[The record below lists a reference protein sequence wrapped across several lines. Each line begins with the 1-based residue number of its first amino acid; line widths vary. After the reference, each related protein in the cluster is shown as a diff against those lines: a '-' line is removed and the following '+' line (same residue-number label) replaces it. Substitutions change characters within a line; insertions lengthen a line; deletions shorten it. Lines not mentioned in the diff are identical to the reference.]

1 MDTPFTLTPGVVEE
15 VPLELIDL
23 DPDQPRKDVDA
34 EYISA
39 LADDIR
45 RTRVKQPITLRAN
58 PSAPGR
64 YLIKY
69 GECRYRASIEAARG
83 TIPSLLDAESDGAD
97 DPLTRLIDQV
107 KENHLRKDLNAI
119 EWADVLRRM
128 RDDHGK
134 KSAKQIEETLKAH
147 GITNM
152 GESYIK
158 NTIRLNEL
166 TDWAK
171 DHIRTGKLTPAH
183 GKYLLPAMASERVA
197 TAIAEKI
204 AKSASMTTAELEQ
217 KIAAAYRSEHEVLEK
232 YHTKFD
238 FQTECDGCQKK
249 RRISGDYN
257 GAVTYCLDDACHAA
271 KTSLAKKAAEAKKT
285 ETVELPIDKNG
296 VVDIGTAYADGAIE
310 HGQYEFLSKAKFNPK
325 KEGCS
330 TCLNMKQATYYGT
343 KGPACFSVAC
353 FHQKQSAAARA
364 EGRREKL
371 EAYLDAWLRRH
382 IVANRLAGD
391 TTLCLNLVGYM
402 ALKLPAGKLQYG
414 MGADLSQSSTS
425 KPVDS
430 VIESTGLTDIVTVLE
445 RGAMGHI
452 EQIAAAG
459 IDMLNRGSL
468 RALAHHLAV
477 ELQGPFAS
485 DEEFLKLFDK
495 EGLIDLLNIVCVRDE
510 DALRRV
516 TMGELRDRCR
526 DDAEGI
532 WVPPVIA
539 QLYAA
544 SKPRKK
550 KAKDVSQETDD
561 DANEASGDE

>member
-1 MDTPFTLTPGVVEE
+1 MNAPCTIEPGIVTE
-15 VPLELIDL
+15 VPLELIDF
-23 DPDQPRKDVDA
+23 DPEQPRKDVDP

-45 RTRVKQPITLRAN
+45 ATRVKQPITLRAN

-69 GECRYRASIEAARG
+69 GECRYRASVEAERG
-83 TIPSLLDAESDGAD
+83 TIPCLLDAEPDGSD

-134 KSAKQIEETLKAH
+134 KSAKQIEQTLKSH

-166 TDWAK
+166 PDWGK
-171 DHIRTGKLTPAH
+171 DLIKSGKFTPAH
-183 GKYLLPAMASERVA
+183 GKYLLPAMASERVSA
-197 TAIAEKI
+197 AVAAKI
-204 AKSASMTTAELEQ
+204 AKSESMTTVELEK
-217 KIAAAYRSEHEVLEK
+217 KIADAYRSEHEVLEK
-232 YHTKFD
+232 HYTKFD
-238 FQTECDGCQKK
+238 FTTECDGCQKK
-249 RRISGDYN
+249 RRINGGYD

-271 KTSLAKKAAEAKKT
+271 KTSLAKKAAESKKA
-285 ETVELPIDKNG
+285 ETVALTADENG
-296 VVDIGTAYADGAIE
+296 VVDIATAYADGAIE
-310 HGQYEFLSKAKFNPK
+310 RDQYAFLSKAKFNPK
-325 KEGCS
+325 KDGCS
-330 TCLNMKQATYYGT
+330 TCLNMKQATYYGQ

-353 FHQKQSAAARA
+353 FHQKQSAASRA

-382 IVANRLAGD
+382 IIANRLAGN

-430 VIESTGLTDIVTVLE
+430 VIESTGLIDIVTVLE

-468 RALAHHLAV
+468 RALAHHLEV
-477 ELQGPFAS
+477 EVQGPFAS

-495 EGLIDLLNIVCVRDE
+495 DGLIDLLKITCARDE
-510 DALRRV
+510 DALRRE
-516 TMGELRDRCR
+516 TMGSLRDRCR

-532 WVPPVIA
+532 WVPPVVA
-539 QLYAA
+539 KLFAA
-544 SKPRKK
+544 GKPRKK
-550 KAKDVSQETDD
+550 KEANVSQETDGSSG
-561 DANEASGDE
+561 EETGDE